1 MPAGR
6 RRSDPVGASTLNP
19 YKAGVADYASVLT
32 AQTARLSAE
41 ITAVNLQSQRL
52 VASAGLIDAVG
63 GGWNSRSLQGPND
76 GVKES
81 LSSTVDTR

>member
-1 MPAGR
+1 M
-6 RRSDPVGASTLNP
+6 
-19 YKAGVADYASVLT
+19 LT
-32 AQTARLSAE
+32 AQTARLNAE

-63 GGWNSRSLQGPND
+63 GGWKSHSLQGPND
-76 GVKES
+76 EVKES